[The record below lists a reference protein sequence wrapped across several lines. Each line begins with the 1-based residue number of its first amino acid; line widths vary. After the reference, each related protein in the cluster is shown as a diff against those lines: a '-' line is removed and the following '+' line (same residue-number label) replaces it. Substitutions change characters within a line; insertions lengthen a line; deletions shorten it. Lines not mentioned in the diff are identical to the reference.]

1 MEHLTALLAEPG
13 AAPLDPA
20 FAAALD
26 ERLGASRRAHFL
38 LPTRAPAPPPA
49 ASAASGA
56 PPTAAPPPLVYLC
69 GNSLGLQPARCAG
82 YVGEELAK
90 WGAMGVEGHFTA
102 PRPWVSTD
110 EGAAPGLAALVGAA
124 SPSEVVAMGTL
135 TSNLHHLLCAFYRPA
150 GARNRI
156 LLEAGAFPSDAH
168 AAASQAALHGLDPR
182 ATLLHPASTRT
193 EDVCAAI
200 AAAGDTLA
208 LVLLPGVQY
217 YSGHLLD
224 IRAVTAAAH
233 AAGAV
238 AGWDLAHAIGNA
250 PLALHDWGVDF
261 AVWCS
266 YKYLNSGPG
275 GMAGAFVHARHG
287 AGGAGARFRLAGWWG
302 HRAEDRFVMATEH
315 IAAAGAQGF
324 ALSNP
329 CVLAMAALRA
339 SLDEFAAAGGLPALR
354 ARSLALTG
362 YLEAALLASGLFA
375 RGGGGAGG
383 EILTPAD
390 PSARGAQLSLE
401 VRQGA
406 GAPTLDDLCACL
418 REEGVVVDERRVRV
432 FAQRRWDCSARI
444 IVLPCLTLALLNTHL
459 AQPSVIRVAPAPL
472 YNTAADVLYF
482 VQALVRAHERC
493 RAEGRVYK

>member
-1 MEHLTALLAEPG
+1 VKERTAAMCFLPSPSTLRPGMEHLTALLAAPG

-38 LPTRAPAPPPA
+38 LPTRAPAPPPPA
-49 ASAASGA
+49 AGA
-56 PPTAAPPPLVYLC
+56 GAPPPLVYLC

-150 GARNRI
+150 GARTRI

-224 IRAVTAAAH
+224 VRAVTAAAH
-233 AAGAV
+233 AVGAV

-315 IAAAGAQGF
+315 VAAPGAQGY

-375 RGGGGAGG
+375 RGGGGGAG

-401 VRQGA
+401 LRQAPG
-406 GAPTLDDLCACL
+406 GPTLDDLCACL
-418 REEGVVVDERRVRV
+418 REEGVVVDERRVRSV
-432 FAQRRWDCSARI
+432 AAAAAGAGAVQRAR
-444 IVLPCLTLALLNTHL
+444 
-459 AQPSVIRVAPAPL
+459 R
-472 YNTAADVLYF
+472 AA
-482 VQALVRAHERC
+482 
-493 RAEGRVYK
+493 